1 MSEENPYRV
10 FVTHVFQDDE
20 DYQRVFEYLESRD
33 QFFYLTSSD
42 LAKMPASGGL
52 EAMKEELREQ
62 IKPAEVVIM
71 PITTFETNP
80 DLVRFQMDVAEAFA
94 KPILGVKSFGDTVA
108 IQKELIDRCADII
121 EWNER
126 TMIEAI
132 KRLGRNEETAQ
143 WEVIDFDLD

>member
-1 MSEENPYRV
+1 VSEENPYRV

-42 LAKMPASGGL
+42 LAKMPESGGL

-94 KPILGVKSFGDTVA
+94 KPILAVKSFGDTVV
-108 IQKELIDRCADII
+108 IQKEMIDRCADII

>member
-1 MSEENPYRV
+1 MSEKDPYRV

-33 QFFYLTSSD
+33 QFFYTNSSD
-42 LAKMPASGGL
+42 LTRMPATGGL
-52 EAMKEELREQ
+52 DAMKEELREQ
-62 IKPAEVVIM
+62 IKPAEVVMM
-71 PITTFETNP
+71 PITIFDANP

-94 KPILGVKSFGDTVA
+94 KPIIAVKSFGDTVA
-108 IQKELIDRCADII
+108 IQKEMIDRCADII

>member
-1 MSEENPYRV
+1 VSENDPYRV
-10 FVTHVFQDDE
+10 FVTHTFQDDE

-33 QFFYLTSSD
+33 QFIYLSSSD
-42 LAKMPASGGL
+42 LGKMPASGGVD
-52 EAMKEELREQ
+52 AMKEELREQ

-71 PITTFETNP
+71 PIATYDTNQ
-80 DLVRFQMDVAEAFA
+80 DLVRFQMDVAEAFG
-94 KPILGVKSFGDTVA
+94 KPILAVKSFGDTVA

-132 KRLGRNEETAQ
+132 KRLGRNEETSQ

>member
-42 LAKMPASGGL
+42 LAKMPESGGL
-52 EAMKEELREQ
+52 EAMKAELREQ

-108 IQKELIDRCADII
+108 IHKEMIDRCADII

>member
-1 MSEENPYRV
+1 VSEENPYRV

-42 LAKMPASGGL
+42 LAKMPESGGL
-52 EAMKEELREQ
+52 EAMKAELREQ

>member
-1 MSEENPYRV
+1 VSEENPYRV

-42 LAKMPASGGL
+42 LAKMPESGGL
-52 EAMKEELREQ
+52 EAVKEELREQ

-94 KPILGVKSFGDTVA
+94 KPILAVKSFGDTVA

>member
-1 MSEENPYRV
+1 VSEKDPYRV
-10 FVTHVFQDDE
+10 FVTHIFQQDE

-33 QFFYLTSSD
+33 KFFYSNSSD
-42 LAKMPASGGL
+42 LEKMPANGRL
-52 EAMKEELREQ
+52 ETIKEELRNQ

-71 PITTFETNP
+71 PIAVYDSNP
-80 DLVRFQMDVAEAFA
+80 DLVSFQMDVAEASG
-94 KPILGVKSFGDTVA
+94 KPIIAVKAFGDTIV
-108 IQKELIDRCADII
+108 IRKDIIDRCADII

-132 KRLGRNEETAQ
+132 KRHGRNEETAQ